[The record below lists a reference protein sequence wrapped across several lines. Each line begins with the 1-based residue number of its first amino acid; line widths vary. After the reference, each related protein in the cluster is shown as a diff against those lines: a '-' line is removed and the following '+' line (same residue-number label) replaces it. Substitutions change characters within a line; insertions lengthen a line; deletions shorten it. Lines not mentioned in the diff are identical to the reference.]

1 MATFALIPGA
11 GGSSWYW
18 HRVVP
23 LLERHG
29 HIAVTPDL
37 PATDPQAQLADYI
50 DTVLGDLDRTGDNGS
65 VVVVGQSMGGLSA
78 PVVAERANARLL
90 VLVAAM
96 IPQPGESGGEWW
108 SATGQPRAAI
118 DAAIAD
124 GRDPG
129 SLDDPVATFL
139 HDLSADT
146 LQDALRR
153 PVEQADGAFIDP
165 WPLSVWPAIPT
176 KVIAC
181 RHDRL
186 FPLEFMQQLS
196 RDRLGI
202 EPDIIDT
209 GHLPA
214 LADPDALVDM
224 LLGYLAGHDGDAPG

>member
-1 MATFALIPGA
+1 MATVVLIPGA

-23 LLERHG
+23 LLQRQG
-29 HIAVTPDL
+29 HTAVTPDL
-37 PATDPQAQLADYI
+37 PATDPQARLADYI
-50 DTVLGDLDRTGDNGS
+50 ETVMNDLDRRGDHEGD

-96 IPQPGESGGEWW
+96 IPRPGESGGEWW
-108 SATGQPRAAI
+108 SATGQSQAAI
-118 DAAIAD
+118 SAAVAD
-124 GRDPG
+124 GRDPA
-129 SLDDPVATFL
+129 SLADPVATFL
-139 HDLSADT
+139 HDLPADI
-146 LQDALRR
+146 LDESLRR
-153 PVEQADGAFIDP
+153 PVEQADGAFLDP
-165 WPLSVWPAIPT
+165 WPLQGWPAVAT

-202 EPDIIDT
+202 EADIIDT

-214 LADPDALVDM
+214 LADPGVLVGL
-224 LLGYLAGHDGDAPG
+224 LLGYMDDARVS